1 MVHVDTC
8 LMKQFI
14 EGEEFGGKPPWGSC
28 EKADD
33 DLNGW
38 LHPAGS
44 FSGEPLR
51 RTKEPAHLRLGVA
64 SGSPAA
70 EKAGL
75 CSGEG
80 ARSLS
85 VEGQMEA
92 GLCVPEQCVCV
103 CVCVRARARARMLSP
118 EACRKQG
125 RGGQGTGLCLGAIP
139 SPASKKQNYLVQVEN
154 SSLES
159 TVN

>member
-8 LMKQFI
+8 LMKQLI

-51 RTKEPAHLRLGVA
+51 GTKEPAHLRLGVA
-64 SGSPAA
+64 SGTPAA

-92 GLCVPEQCVCV
+92 GLCVPERCVCV
-103 CVCVRARARARMLSP
+103 CVCVRARA
-118 EACRKQG
+118 
-125 RGGQGTGLCLGAIP
+125 CLALRLAGSREEVDRELAYVWEQFLPPPQKNKII
-139 SPASKKQNYLVQVEN
+139 
-154 SSLES
+154 
-159 TVN
+159 

>member
-103 CVCVRARARARMLSP
+103 CVCVRVRARA
-118 EACRKQG
+118 
-125 RGGQGTGLCLGAIP
+125 CLALRLAGSREEVDRELAYVWEQFLPPPQKNKII
-139 SPASKKQNYLVQVEN
+139 
-154 SSLES
+154 
-159 TVN
+159 

>member
-1 MVHVDTC
+1 MRQ
-8 LMKQFI
+8 LI
-14 EGEEFGGKPPWGSC
+14 AGEEFGGKPPWGSC

-51 RTKEPAHLRLGVA
+51 GTKEPAHLRLGVA
-64 SGSPAA
+64 SGAPAA

-75 CSGEG
+75 CSDEG

-92 GLCVPEQCVCV
+92 GLCIPERCVCV
-103 CVCVRARARARMLSP
+103 CACVRTHA
-118 EACRKQG
+118 
-125 RGGQGTGLCLGAIP
+125 
-139 SPASKKQNYLVQVEN
+139 
-154 SSLES
+154 
-159 TVN
+159 

>member
-1 MVHVDTC
+1 MVLVDTC
-8 LMKQFI
+8 LMRQLI
-14 EGEEFGGKPPWGSC
+14 AGEEFGGKPPWGSC

-44 FSGEPLR
+44 FSWEPLR

-64 SGSPAA
+64 SGAPAA

-92 GLCVPEQCVCV
+92 GLCIPERCVCV
-103 CVCVRARARARMLSP
+103 CACVRTHA
-118 EACRKQG
+118 
-125 RGGQGTGLCLGAIP
+125 
-139 SPASKKQNYLVQVEN
+139 
-154 SSLES
+154 
-159 TVN
+159 

>member
-1 MVHVDTC
+1 MRQ
-8 LMKQFI
+8 LI
-14 EGEEFGGKPPWGSC
+14 AGEEFGGKPPWGSC

-51 RTKEPAHLRLGVA
+51 GTKEPAHLRLGVA
-64 SGSPAA
+64 SGAPAA

-75 CSGEG
+75 CSDEG

-92 GLCVPEQCVCV
+92 GLCVPEQCVY
-103 CVCVRARARARMLSP
+103 VCVRARARLALRLAGSR
-118 EACRKQG
+118 EEVDSELAYVWKQF
-125 RGGQGTGLCLGAIP
+125 LPPL
-139 SPASKKQNYLVQVEN
+139 KKIKLF
-154 SSLES
+154 SSG
-159 TVN
+159 

>member
-28 EKADD
+28 EKVDD

-44 FSGEPLR
+44 FSGEPLC

-92 GLCVPEQCVCV
+92 GLCVPERCVCV
-103 CVCVRARARARMLSP
+103 CVCVCVCARAHA
-118 EACRKQG
+118 
-125 RGGQGTGLCLGAIP
+125 
-139 SPASKKQNYLVQVEN
+139 
-154 SSLES
+154 
-159 TVN
+159 